1 MKLHKKV
8 WKKVWKRKTKKA
20 DYKNRLKNI
29 ITSCKS
35 QLALGKHCFLNGI
48 SEPKQ
53 ISKKRESL

>member
-1 MKLHKKV
+1 MEKGMEKKN
-8 WKKVWKRKTKKA
+8 KKA